1 LAWATRSRR
10 PLSILFQRPRAP
22 TRISPRQSGGAGP
35 CSTLRGCTARPD
47 RRLRTAA
54 SSADRSV
61 GRACRESGESVSR
74 RCRGAV
80 SIDTR
85 DVDCVEVCR
94 GVSRPATKFDTN
106 RHRPTVA
113 GSLPNRPHPR
123 SSAGRS
129 RRGCSVCWVQ
139 PALGSATR
147 CRARGCQCRH
157 LRRGG
162 YQRQAGDLTRL

>member
-106 RHRPTVA
+106 RHTYPRWLALSPIGPIRRSAPVA
-113 GSLPNRPHPR
+113 VAEDARCAGCSQPWARPHGAVPAAV
-123 SSAGRS
+123 SA
-129 RRGCSVCWVQ
+129 
-139 PALGSATR
+139 ATY
-147 CRARGCQCRH
+147 AAEAISGK
-157 LRRGG
+157 
-162 YQRQAGDLTRL
+162 QAI